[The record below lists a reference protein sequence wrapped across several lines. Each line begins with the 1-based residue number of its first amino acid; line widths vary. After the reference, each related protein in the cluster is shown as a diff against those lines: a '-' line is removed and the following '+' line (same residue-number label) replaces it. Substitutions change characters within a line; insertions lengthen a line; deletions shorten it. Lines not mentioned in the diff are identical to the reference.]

1 MRPIRLKIKG
11 LNSFIEEQVIDFE
24 KLTEKGLFGIFGP
37 TGSGKSTVL
46 DGITLALYGEVSRKS
61 SNFINT
67 NCNSMSVSYEFQI
80 NDAKRKKYKVEREFK
95 RDKKSGNPV
104 SGKCRLID
112 LDTNEIIADKVKE
125 INNTCKEIIGL
136 SIEDFTRTVV
146 LPQGKFSEFLKLEGK
161 NRRDML
167 ERLFDLRKYGD
178 ILSTKLSKEVFK
190 KKSEEDVLKGQLK
203 GYEDINLDVLKQSQ
217 ESLKKLKD
225 KYKIEKDNYDE
236 LVKIVNE
243 YTEIWSLIQDINGY
257 VEEKKILEDSKSD
270 IDALR
275 NTVSR
280 AESASKLIILV
291 NSYNQTLIN
300 LEENK
305 EKENNLLKELSIVK
319 KDLTQIEDKYK
330 IIKDKYD
337 NKLPDLKEDKI
348 NIQDAINEK
357 ILLDKLTI
365 EIEKYKNLYNDL
377 LKEKIEINKKIQ
389 ETVLKIDKNN
399 KDIENHLSEI
409 NEIKISTELKND
421 IDLGKNIE
429 DKLESTNKLI
439 INNKNKLEKFIK
451 ERENNIASKK
461 DIEENLNVSIAKL
474 NDLKSNYDKLISN
487 CPGDNNVL
495 LIKQQELNIL
505 KDNLNKKNKLLL
517 EEKELLDKLKRLKNE
532 LEEFKTKNEEYLKEK
547 EVISKESKQVEINN
561 MVVKIKEELHKGD
574 TCPICGG
581 KYEND
586 ILEHKEIDKDLLKE
600 KLDNIEVLI
609 NNINQ
614 NIIITS
620 TKIETIN
627 NNLQS
632 IEEELNIDEYKI
644 TDQQVKKTEEEFN
657 KLYTDI
663 NKYNDQKLLLEKDIN
678 ENSKLNAENQSKIN
692 SILKILENINYS
704 IDNIELEQDDYLKQS
719 EEYNDILDKLK
730 AKYEITDFKT
740 KYEEVKMIEIQIEKL
755 NKQTDEIRSL
765 NNKLLLD
772 KEELSNKLSYTDSRI
787 SNGSAK
793 IEEKEKFKLEKEML
807 IKSKVKN
814 VNNLDKQL
822 IDINKLINDIENE
835 YKVVESSR
843 EKTNLQYQKINESLI
858 SIKGMET
865 QLINKQNNE
874 KELLD
879 KKLLEEKF
887 ESIEDV
893 KLNYLE
899 PEEIEQYKLK
909 INNYDKRLSEITGAI
924 EGLKLKLNNR
934 DIEEEVL
941 NQTKEK
947 KEIKEKEINDLYE
960 QIIKLNQEIDNIKQK
975 IDELKE
981 LAEKKAKL
989 EHTLAL
995 LADLEKLFKGKKF
1008 VEFVAISRLKYIS
1021 HEASKRLF
1029 DITNGNYGLEVDNDG
1044 RFKIR
1049 DFKNG
1054 GVERD
1059 ASTLSGGETFL
1070 ASLSLAL
1077 ALSNEIQL
1085 KGTAPLELF
1094 FLDEGFGTLDD
1105 NLLDVVMSSLERI
1118 NSDKLKIGI
1127 ISHVESIKNRV
1138 PVKLIL
1144 TPAESGVGGSKVKI
1158 EIS

>member
-112 LDTNEIIADKVKE
+112 LDTKEIIADKVKE

-178 ILSTKLSKEVFK
+178 ILSTKLSKEVFN

-257 VEEKKILEDSKSD
+257 VEEKKILEDSKSH

-377 LKEKIEINKKIQ
+377 LKEKIEVNKKIQ

-409 NEIKISTELKND
+409 NEIKISSELKND
-421 IDLGKNIE
+421 IDLGKTIE

-474 NDLKSNYDKLISN
+474 NDLKSNYDKLIYN
-487 CPGDNNVL
+487 CPGDNNIL

-547 EVISKESKQVEINN
+547 EVISKKSKQVEINN

-627 NNLQS
+627 NNLKS
-632 IEEELNIDEYKI
+632 IEEELNKDEYKI
-644 TDQQVKKTEEEFN
+644 TDQQVKKTEEDFN

-678 ENSKLNAENQSKIN
+678 ENSKLSAENQSKIN

-909 INNYDKRLSEITGAI
+909 INKYDKRLSEITGAI

-975 IDELKE
+975 IDELNE
-981 LAEKKAKL
+981 LAEKKTKL

-1138 PVKLIL
+1138 PVKLML

>member
-112 LDTNEIIADKVKE
+112 LDTKEIIADKVKE

-178 ILSTKLSKEVFK
+178 ILSTKLSKEVFN

-377 LKEKIEINKKIQ
+377 LKEKIEVNKKIQ

-409 NEIKISTELKND
+409 NEIKISSELKND
-421 IDLGKNIE
+421 IDLGKTIE

-474 NDLKSNYDKLISN
+474 NDLKSNYDKLIYN
-487 CPGDNNVL
+487 CPGDNNIL

-547 EVISKESKQVEINN
+547 EVISKKSKQVEINN

-627 NNLQS
+627 NNLKS
-632 IEEELNIDEYKI
+632 IEEELNKDEYKI
-644 TDQQVKKTEEEFN
+644 TDQQVKKTEEDFN

-678 ENSKLNAENQSKIN
+678 ENSKLSAENQSKIN
-692 SILKILENINYS
+692 STLKILENINYS

-719 EEYNDILDKLK
+719 EEYNYILDKLK

-909 INNYDKRLSEITGAI
+909 INKYDKRLSEITGAI

-947 KEIKEKEINDLYE
+947 KVIKEKEINDLYE

-975 IDELKE
+975 IDELNE
-981 LAEKKAKL
+981 LAEKKTKL

-1138 PVKLIL
+1138 PVKLML

>member
-1 MRPIRLKIKG
+1 MRPIKLKIKG

-61 SNFINT
+61 SNYINT

-112 LDTNEIIADKVKE
+112 LDTDEIIADKVKE

-136 SIEDFTRTVV
+136 GIEDFTRTVV

-167 ERLFDLRKYGD
+167 ERLFNLRKYGD
-178 ILSTKLSKEVFK
+178 VLSTKLSKEIFK

-203 GYEDINLDVLKQSQ
+203 GYEDINLDILKQNQ
-217 ESLKKLKD
+217 EMLNELKD
-225 KYKIEKDNYDE
+225 KYKVEKYNYDK
-236 LVKIVNE
+236 LVNIVNE
-243 YTEIWSLIQDINGY
+243 YSEIWTLIQDINHY
-257 VEEKKILEDSKSD
+257 IEEKKNLENSKGY
-270 IDALR
+270 IDDLR
-275 NTVSR
+275 KAINR

-300 LEENK
+300 LKENK
-305 EKENNLLKELSIVK
+305 EKENSLINELNSVK
-319 KDLTQIEDKYK
+319 KDQIQIEDRFK

-337 NKLPDLKEDKI
+337 NKLPEIKEEKI

-357 ILLDKLTI
+357 KLLNKLND

-377 LKEKIEINKKIQ
+377 LKEKIEINKKID
-389 ETVLKIDKNN
+389 EISLKIDKNN
-399 KDIENHLSEI
+399 KAIEYNLSKI
-409 NEIKISTELKND
+409 QEIKVSSELKSD
-421 IDLGKNIE
+421 IDLGKSIE
-429 DKLESTNKLI
+429 DKIESINKLI
-439 INNKNKLEKFIK
+439 INNKTKLEKFIK
-451 ERENNIASKK
+451 EKNTNIDNKK
-461 DIEENLNVSIAKL
+461 EIEAKLKVSIDKL
-474 NDLKSNYDKLISN
+474 NDLKSNYDKLVSN
-487 CPGDNNVL
+487 CPGDNNIL
-495 LIKQQELNIL
+495 LERQNDLNIL
-505 KDNLNKKNKLLL
+505 KDNLNKKNKLILDK
-517 EEKELLDKLKRLKNE
+517 KELLEKLKILKNE
-532 LEEFKTKNEEYLKEK
+532 LDQLNIQNKEYLNQKE
-547 EVISKESKQVEINN
+547 ELSNENKQIEINN
-561 MVVKIKEELHKGD
+561 MVMKIKEELHNGD

-581 KYEND
+581 KYIGSN
-586 ILEHKEIDKDLLKE
+586 IEHKEIDKDCLKE
-600 KLDNIEVLI
+600 KLDNVESLI
-609 NNINQ
+609 SVISQ
-614 NIIITS
+614 NIIVTN

-627 NNLQS
+627 NNLEK
-632 IEEELNIDEYKI
+632 IENELIKDEYKV
-644 TDQQVKKTEEEFN
+644 TDEVVKIAEEDFN
-657 KLYTDI
+657 KLYKDI
-663 NKYNDQKLLLEKDIN
+663 NKFNDDKLFLEKKIN
-678 ENSKLNAENQSKIN
+678 ENTNLNTESQSKLN
-692 SILKILENINYS
+692 SIIKILENVNFS
-704 IDNIELEQDDYLKQS
+704 IDNIEKEQNDYINQVK
-719 EEYNDILDKLK
+719 ENNDILDQLK
-730 AKYEITDFKT
+730 SKYEIDYFKD
-740 KYEEVKMIEIQIEKL
+740 KYEEVKKIEIQIEKL
-755 NKQTDEIRSL
+755 NKETEDIRSL

-772 KEELSNKLSYTDSRI
+772 KEELIKRLSNTDSRI

-793 IEEKEKFKLEKEML
+793 IEEKEKFKLEKEQL
-807 IKSKVKN
+807 IKSKVKDI
-814 VNNLDKQL
+814 NNIEQQL
-822 IDINKLINDIENE
+822 ININKTINDIEKE
-835 YKVVESSR
+835 YKIIESSR
-843 EKTNLQYQKINESLI
+843 DEINLKYQKINESLI

-865 QLINKQNNE
+865 QLVNKQNNE

-899 PEEIEQYKLK
+899 PEQINQHKQK
-909 INNYDKRLSEITGAI
+909 INEYDKRVSEITGAM

-934 DIEEEVL
+934 NVEENLLKE
-941 NQTKEK
+941 TKEK
-947 KEIKEKEINDLYE
+947 KYIKEKEINDLYE
-960 QIIKLNQEIDNIKQK
+960 QIIKLNQEVENIKQK
-975 IDELKE
+975 IDEFKE
-981 LAEKKAKL
+981 LAEKKTKL

-995 LADLEKLFKGKKF
+995 LTDLEKLFKGKKF

-1049 DFKNG
+1049 DYKNG

-1105 NLLDVVMSSLERI
+1105 NLLDVVMGSLERI

-1138 PVKLIL
+1138 PVKLML